1 MRILVTGGAGFI
13 ASHIADAFISQ
24 GHTVGIVDNLS
35 SGRRENVNPKAE
47 FFEADIRDR
56 DKIEEIFKSFR
67 PEIIDH
73 HAAQINVRRSVEDPV
88 YDATVNIIGS
98 LNLLELSKEY
108 GVKRFVFAST
118 GGAIYG
124 DVGGLADE
132 STPTAPISP
141 YGASKRSV
149 EIYLGYYH
157 SVFGL
162 EYVAL
167 RYANV
172 YGPRQ
177 DPFGEAGVVA
187 IFSER
192 ILSGKPCII
201 YGDGEQTRDYVY
213 VMDVVEANIRAL
225 SAPVGI
231 YNIGTGK
238 ETSVNELVEVLK
250 SVSGRD
256 FSVIYDAP
264 RPGEVRRI
272 ALKCEKA
279 NKLLNWTPRTSL
291 VDGIRETFNYFA
303 YMKN

>member
-13 ASHIADAFISQ
+13 ASHIVDAFVSM
-24 GHTVGIVDNLS
+24 GHTVGVIDNLS
-35 SGRRENVNPKAE
+35 SGRRENINPKAT
-47 FFEADIRDR
+47 FFELDITDR
-56 DKIEEIFKSFR
+56 AKLEEVFKSFK
-67 PEIIDH
+67 PEIVDH

-88 YDATVNIIGS
+88 FDATVNIIGS
-98 LNLLELSKEY
+98 LNLLELSKDY
-108 GVKRFVFAST
+108 GIKRFIFAST

-124 DVGGLADE
+124 DVGGMADE

-149 EIYLGYYH
+149 EIYLGYYN

-192 ILSGKPCII
+192 ILSNKPCIV

-213 VMDVVEANIRAL
+213 VMDVVEANVRAL
-225 SAPVGI
+225 SAPIGI

-238 ETSVNELVEVLK
+238 ETSVNELIDVLR

-256 FSVIYDAP
+256 FSVVYDAP

-272 ALKCEKA
+272 ALNCEKA
-279 NKLLNWTPRTSL
+279 NKLLNWASRTSL

-303 YMKN
+303 NMKH

>member
-13 ASHIADAFISQ
+13 ASHIVDAFVSS
-24 GHTVGIVDNLS
+24 GHTVGVVDDLS
-35 SGRRENVNPKAE
+35 SGKRENINPKAL
-47 FFEADIRDR
+47 FFEVDIRDR
-56 DKIEEIFKSFR
+56 EKLEEVFKAFK
-67 PEIIDH
+67 PEIVDH

-88 YDATVNIIGS
+88 YDASINIIGS
-98 LNLLELSKEY
+98 LNLLELSRNY
-108 GVKRFVFAST
+108 NVKRFIFAST

-141 YGASKRSV
+141 YGASKRAV

-192 ILSGKPCII
+192 ILSGKPCIV

-225 SAPVGI
+225 SAPIGI

-238 ETSVNELVEVLK
+238 ETSVNELIDVLK
-250 SVSGRD
+250 SVSGKD
-256 FSVIYDAP
+256 FPVVYDVP

-272 ALKCEKA
+272 ALNCEKA
-279 NKLLNWTPRTSL
+279 SKLLNWTPKTSL
-291 VDGIRETFNYFA
+291 IDGIRETFNYFA
-303 YMKN
+303 HMKN

>member
-13 ASHIADAFISQ
+13 ASHIVDAFIAS
-24 GHTVGIVDNLS
+24 GHTVGVIDNLS
-35 SGRRENVNPKAE
+35 SGKRENINPNAT
-47 FFEADIRDR
+47 FFEIDITDR
-56 DKIEEIFKSFR
+56 TKLEEVFKSFR
-67 PEIIDH
+67 PDIINH
-73 HAAQINVRRSVEDPV
+73 HAAQINVRRSVEDPIF
-88 YDATVNIIGS
+88 DATVNIIGS

-108 GVKRFVFAST
+108 GVKRFIFAST

-124 DVGGLADE
+124 DVGGIADE

-162 EYVAL
+162 DYVAL

-192 ILSGKPCII
+192 ILSDKPCIV

-213 VMDVVEANIRAL
+213 VMDVVEANIKAL
-225 SAPVGI
+225 SSPVGI

-238 ETSVNELVEVLK
+238 ETSVNELIEVLK
-250 SVSGRD
+250 IVSGRN
-256 FSVIYDAP
+256 FSVVYDAP

-272 ALKCEKA
+272 ALNCEKA
-279 NKLLNWTPRTSL
+279 NKLLNWTPKTSII
-291 VDGIRETFNYFA
+291 DGIRETFNYFA
-303 YMKN
+303 NMNN

>member
-47 FFEADIRDR
+47 FFEVDIRDR
-56 DKIEEIFKSFR
+56 DKIEGIFKSFK

-98 LNLLELSKEY
+98 LNLLELSKDY

>member
-13 ASHIADAFISQ
+13 ASHIVDAFISM
-24 GHTVGIVDNLS
+24 GHTVGVIDNLS
-35 SGRRENVNPKAE
+35 SGRRENINPDAM
-47 FFEADIRDR
+47 FFEIDITDR
-56 DKIEEIFKSFR
+56 TKLEEVFKSFK
-67 PEIIDH
+67 PEIVDH

-88 YDATVNIIGS
+88 FDATVNIIGS

-108 GVKRFVFAST
+108 RVKKFIFAST

-124 DVGGLADE
+124 DVGGMADE

-149 EIYLGYYH
+149 EIYLGYYS

-192 ILSGKPCII
+192 ILSNKPCIV

-213 VMDVVEANIRAL
+213 VMDVVEANIKAL
-225 SAPVGI
+225 SAPIGI

-238 ETSVNELVEVLK
+238 ETSVNELIEVLR

-256 FSVIYDAP
+256 FSVVYDAP

-272 ALKCEKA
+272 ALNCEKA
-279 NKLLNWTPRTSL
+279 NKLLNWTPKTSL

-303 YMKN
+303 NMKH

>member
-13 ASHIADAFISQ
+13 ASHIVDAFISQ
-24 GHTVGIVDNLS
+24 GHTVGIIDNLS
-35 SGRRENVNPKAE
+35 SGRKENINPKAE
-47 FFEADIRDR
+47 FFEVDIRDR
-56 DKIEEIFKSFR
+56 DKVEKIFKSFR
-67 PEIIDH
+67 PEIVDH

-88 YDATVNIIGS
+88 YDATINIIGS
-98 LNLLELSKEY
+98 LNLLELSKEN

-149 EIYLGYYH
+149 EIYLGYYY

-192 ILSGKPCII
+192 ILSGKPCIV

-213 VMDVVEANIRAL
+213 VMDVVEANIKAL

-238 ETSVNELVEVLK
+238 ETSVNELIEVLK
-250 SVSGRD
+250 SVSRSD
-256 FSVIYDAP
+256 FPVLYDAP

-272 ALKCEKA
+272 ALDCEKA
-279 NKLLNWTPRTSL
+279 NKLLNWAPRTSL

-303 YMKN
+303 HMKN

>member
-1 MRILVTGGAGFI
+1 VRIIVTGGAGFI
-13 ASHIADAFISQ
+13 ASHVVDAFIKE
-24 GHTVGIVDNLS
+24 GHTVGVVDNLS
-35 SGRRENVNPKAE
+35 SGKRENINPNAM
-47 FFEADIRDR
+47 FFEVDIRDR
-56 DKIEEIFKSFR
+56 EKLEEVFDIFK
-67 PEIIDH
+67 PDIIDH
-73 HAAQINVRRSVEDPV
+73 HAAQINVRYSVEDPV
-88 YDATVNIIGS
+88 YDASVNIIGS
-98 LNLLELSKEY
+98 LNLLELSRKY
-108 GVKRFVFAST
+108 QVKRIIFAST

-124 DVGGLADE
+124 DAGGLADE

-149 EIYLGYYH
+149 EIYLGYYK

-192 ILSGKPCII
+192 ILSGKPCVI

-213 VMDVVEANIRAL
+213 VLDVVNANIRAL
-225 SAPVGI
+225 TAPVGI

-238 ETSVNELVEVLK
+238 ETSVNDLVKILKTVL
-250 SVSGRD
+250 GLD
-256 FSVIYDAP
+256 FPVVYEAP

-272 ALKCEKA
+272 ALSYERA
-279 NKLLNWTPRTSL
+279 NKLLNWAPKTSL
-291 VDGIRETFNYFA
+291 IDGIRETFNYFA
-303 YMKN
+303 SMKK